1 VQVEE
6 VEVEMVNPL
15 HDQARSWLLAIYFRL
30 AVPRSMTRAS
40 EADVRVCA
48 GKAGAQGDYDDD
60 RRSINN
66 RERSSKRVE
75 DDIRA
80 SYIIISDPYDF
91 VPS

>member
-6 VEVEMVNPL
+6 VEVEMANPL

-60 RRSINN
+60 RRLINN
-66 RERSSKRVE
+66 RGITGRGRYKRACNQRSV
-75 DDIRA
+75 
-80 SYIIISDPYDF
+80 
-91 VPS
+91 